1 MSIAETEAPP
11 ARMTAEEMLILPEN
25 GMDRELIRGELRETP
40 VTRRNQDHGSITSE
54 ITYLLEKWCKP
65 RPKPRGRVVSGE
77 AGFRLRSN
85 PDSFVGIDVA
95 YVSPAVV
102 AESSRDFPYF
112 EGPPVLAVEILSPS
126 DSHRAITE
134 KIKLYQE
141 CEVPII
147 WIVNPDV
154 FTVTVYRRGA
164 LPALFNMNDELSC
177 EPEMP
182 GFRLPVAQ
190 IFDFE

>member
-11 ARMTAEEMLILPEN
+11 ARMTTEEMLALPEN
-25 GMDRELIRGELRETP
+25 GTDRELIRGELRETP
-40 VTRRNQDHGSITSE
+40 VTKRNFDHSSIMSE
-54 ITYLLEKWCKP
+54 IAYLLNVWCKP

-77 AGFRLRSN
+77 AGIRLRHD
-85 PDSFVGIDVA
+85 PDTSVGVDVA
-95 YVSPAVV
+95 YVSPEGV
-102 AESSRDFPYF
+102 AGIPEGFPF
-112 EGPPVLAVEILSPS
+112 ADGPPVLVVEILSPS
-126 DSHRAITE
+126 DTNRAISE

-154 FTVTVYRRGA
+154 LTVTVYRRNA
-164 LPALFNMNDELSC
+164 LPALYNMNDELSC

-182 GFRLPVAQ
+182 GFHLPVAR